1 MRTGPFP
8 EEWERAS
15 HNPEAGLRM
24 NGERQLAMTNSGD
37 TCAYCGYDEEYGEYV
52 CDIDMDED
60 EYIRFL
66 TDHHSQC
73 PYYRNGDEYLVVRS
87 QM

>member
-1 MRTGPFP
+1 MGGHAFKEMGKDAC
-8 EEWERAS
+8 EESVLSR
-15 HNPEAGLRM
+15 
-24 NGERQLAMTNSGD
+24 TNSCD
-37 TCAYCGYDEEYGEYV
+37 TCAYCYYDEEYGDNV

-66 TDHHSQC
+66 TDRHVQC
-73 PYYRNGDEYLVVRS
+73 PNYRNGDEYLVVRS

>member
-1 MRTGPFP
+1 M
-8 EEWERAS
+8 A
-15 HNPEAGLRM
+15 N
-24 NGERQLAMTNSGD
+24 TNSCD
-37 TCAYCGYDEEYGEYV
+37 TCAYCGYDEDYGEYV

-60 EYIRFL
+60 DYIRFR
-66 TDHHSQC
+66 HSQC

>member
-1 MRTGPFP
+1 MT
-8 EEWERAS
+8 
-15 HNPEAGLRM
+15 
-24 NGERQLAMTNSGD
+24 MTNSSNSSNSCD

-60 EYIRFL
+60 DYIRFL
-66 TDHHSQC
+66 SDHHTQC

>member
-1 MRTGPFP
+1 MYLFGGRLT
-8 EEWERAS
+8 
-15 HNPEAGLRM
+15 
-24 NGERQLAMTNSGD
+24 LAMTNSCD
-37 TCAYCGYDEEYGEYV
+37 TCAYCGYDEDYGEYV

-60 EYIRFL
+60 DYIRFL
-66 TDHHSQC
+66 SDRHSQC

>member
-1 MRTGPFP
+1 METT
-8 EEWERAS
+8 
-15 HNPEAGLRM
+15 
-24 NGERQLAMTNSGD
+24 LAKTNSCD